1 LNGAGPAFQIKSH
14 LRGGLAVSEPD
25 MIVLPLHR
33 PPYPTSV
40 AYLLTAALFFAP
52 SFSFAQQADPPQAAA
67 PAQPAPP
74 PTANKP
80 GLIDAL
86 NKWFDKGAAELKDS
100 FQKSGKAAKDATE
113 ALTKL
118 PGARVV
124 EGRELCAIAANGS
137 PDCVAAAEAVCKGKG
152 FASGK
157 SLETQQTQKCPA
169 RVWLSGRLPA
179 DGECPVETFVIRSV
193 CQ

>member
-1 LNGAGPAFQIKSH
+1 MP
-14 LRGGLAVSEPD
+14 
-25 MIVLPLHR
+25 
-33 PPYPTSV
+33 V
-40 AYLLTAALFFAP
+40 ACLLAALFLVP
-52 SFSFAQQADPPQAAA
+52 SVSFAQQAPAAPPPAQAA
-67 PAQPAPP
+67 PAPETPP
-74 PTANKP
+74 PPAANKP

-86 NKWFDKGAAELKDS
+86 NKWFDKGAADLKES
-100 FQKSGKAAKDATE
+100 FQKSGKAAKEATE

-118 PGARVV
+118 PGARVI
-124 EGRELCAIAANGS
+124 EGRELCTIAANGS
-137 PDCVAAAEAVCKGKG
+137 PDCVAAAETVCKGKG

-179 DGECPVETFVIRSV
+179 DGECPVETFVVKSV